1 MGAVKF
7 EIQARDRASSARR
20 GRLSTPHGVV
30 DTPAF
35 MPVGTR
41 AAVRGLRPEE
51 VEASGAQ
58 MILAN
63 TYHLYLRPGVEVI
76 RSLDGLH
83 RFMNWRG
90 PILTDS
96 GGYQIYSLAPHRRL
110 EDDAVVFRSH
120 LDGSL
125 HRFTPEQSLEI
136 QAGLGSDIVLTLDEC
151 PALPATSEELE
162 RAVERTTRWAALS
175 REAWRGAGALFGIVQ
190 GGTDP
195 ELRRRSAREIVALG
209 FDGHAIGGV
218 SVGEDRNLAT
228 RITQFTAALLP
239 QDKPRYLMGVGTPAE
254 IIEAVWAGV
263 DLFDCVLPTRN
274 ARNGML
280 FTRQGPLNIQRREFR
295 TDPRPVEEGCECPTC
310 RSYSRAYLRHLY
322 QAREILAATLNTI
335 HNLHFYQRL
344 MRQLRAAIEA
354 GALAELRRSL
364 QEALAAAAPA
374 VEEL

>member
-1 MGAVKF
+1 MKF